1 MDNNVFEKLDA
12 QGEKIDQV
20 AEKLDGVSIDDLYA
34 LAKRTWDYQ
43 DFEMAQKYY
52 NHISLLRPLDWKAP
66 FCASLCG
73 CMNSEEYS
81 LWDRR
86 PKEVLHYFQ
95 ATVDYIQ
102 SKDVSLNEKNA
113 QIQSAAE
120 IVLSV
125 LKEYVRI
132 YAIPENKK
140 GFDKINPAFKR
151 ELQKAFL
158 SVIKLLEATGLDYQA
173 FTTGLAN
180 LISDYCIKDHSI
192 AITKEDF
199 EKYITPQKS
208 EIDYNAGIDNAE
220 VDHAESL
227 SSDQEQE
234 IKLKG
239 KCYLVF
245 KDSVLEK
252 RYRRKNTILALLL
265 LLSMVCTTL
274 IPLLLRTNQWFALS
288 VLFLIPSAI
297 FVLIR
302 GIGNRKGIRMDS
314 IMYHNRHKYR
324 LQSDG
329 NLICESIFSPVI
341 IFGLVH
347 FWITGMFIII
357 SFVNS
362 LESFPLL
369 YLMVL
374 LLAFATEFVCE
385 AIIWIANRTPSL
397 RECTKRIRYQGK
409 WYSFD
414 K

>member
-20 AEKLDGVSIDDLYA
+20 ADKLDGVSIDDLYA

-43 DFEMAQKYY
+43 DYEMAQKYY

-73 CMNSEEYS
+73 CMILEAYS

-86 PKEVLHYFQ
+86 PNEVFHYFQ

-102 SKDVSLNEKNA
+102 SRDVSLDEKNA

-120 IVLSV
+120 IVLFV
-125 LKEYVRI
+125 LKKYVEM

-140 GFDKINPAFKR
+140 VFDRIKNSAFKR

-158 SVIKLLEATGLDYQA
+158 SVIKLLETTGLDYRA
-173 FTTGLAN
+173 FATGLAN

-192 AITKEDF
+192 TITKEDF
-199 EKYITPQKS
+199 EKYVTPQKS
-208 EIDYNAGIDNAE
+208 KIDYNAEIDSSE
-220 VDHAESL
+220 P
-227 SSDQEQE
+227 SSDDEEQE

-265 LLSMVCTTL
+265 LLSTVCTTL

-341 IFGLVH
+341 IIGPVH

-357 SFVNS
+357 SLVNS

-385 AIIWIANRTPSL
+385 AIIFWIANRTPSL
-397 RECTKRIRYQGK
+397 HECTKRIRYQGK

>member
-20 AEKLDGVSIDDLYA
+20 ADKLEGVSIDDLYA

-43 DFEMAQKYY
+43 DYEMAQKYY

-73 CMNSEEYS
+73 CMILEAYS

-86 PKEVLHYFQ
+86 PNEVFHYFQ

-102 SKDVSLNEKNA
+102 SRDVANDEKNA
-113 QIQSAAE
+113 QIQAAAE
-120 IVLSV
+120 IILYV

-140 GFDKINPAFKR
+140 VFDGIKNSAFKR

-173 FTTGLAN
+173 FATGLAN

-199 EKYITPQKS
+199 EKYVTPQKS
-208 EIDYNAGIDNAE
+208 KIDYNAEIDYSE
-220 VDHAESL
+220 P
-227 SSDQEQE
+227 SSDDEEQE

-245 KDSVLEK
+245 NDIVLEK
-252 RYRRKNTILALLL
+252 RYRRKNAILAILL
-265 LLSMVCTTL
+265 LLSTGCTTL
-274 IPLLLRTNQWFALS
+274 IPLLLRTNQWFAISAL
-288 VLFLIPSAI
+288 LLIPSAV
-297 FVLIR
+297 FTLIR
-302 GIGNRKGIRMDS
+302 GVGNRKGFRMDS
-314 IMYHNRHKYR
+314 VFNTERHKYR
-324 LQSDG
+324 LLANG
-329 NLICESIFSPVI
+329 NLICERVFPLAIVFRAA
-341 IFGLVH
+341 H
-347 FWITGMFIII
+347 CWITDMFIIVA
-357 SFVNS
+357 FVSS

-369 YLMVL
+369 YLIVL
-374 LLAFATEFVCE
+374 FLAYATEFVCV
-385 AIIWIANRTPSL
+385 AINGIFNHTPSL
-397 RECTKRIRYQGK
+397 RDCTKRIEYQGK
-409 WYSFD
+409 WYLFD
-414 K
+414 E